1 MRMKMVNTIIKDELA
16 ANNGK
21 VNAST
26 FDKIKTYLANRW
38 RVSLNEKDMFLYTLK
53 KIFCCCFLN
62 GHGLNS
68 SKRILSKTQKRSN
81 LMRKGEEKIY
91 KELDCISL
99 MTRLRQLDL
108 LVALFLSQQQKV
120 LLHFSKRNLLREDND
135 PNTSSEEDTGG
146 IQSYQTL
153 IPKFKSD
160 VAEDR
165 DYWRQQM

>member
-1 MRMKMVNTIIKDELA
+1 MSSNKSDISRVISNSNKSEEMRMKMVNTIIKDELA

-62 GHGLNS
+62 GQGLINS

-81 LMRKGEEKIY
+81 LMKKGEEKIY

-99 MTRLRQLDL
+99 MTRLR
-108 LVALFLSQQQKV
+108 
-120 LLHFSKRNLLREDND
+120 
-135 PNTSSEEDTGG
+135 
-146 IQSYQTL
+146 
-153 IPKFKSD
+153 
-160 VAEDR
+160 
-165 DYWRQQM
+165 